1 MFRHDRQMLPRDFF
15 PGLIFGLL
23 VTLLPVSGC
32 TTSSGLTLGERVT
45 IAPGWDRLKQSSREA
60 LRDPNVW
67 ASLLGIVLLQID
79 NLDEEIS
86 DQLREDTPIF
96 GSTSDARDASDD
108 FRSLTELAYVSTAL
122 IVPGPETSGDWFST
136 KAKLLGA
143 EWITVKTTRG
153 ITSGLKSLTQ
163 RERPNE
169 SNDRSFPSGHATSA
183 SIQAQMANLNVEYL
197 PIDDSPKKALN
208 LTFDSFAALTS
219 WARVEAGEHYPAD
232 VLAGWALGH
241 FMAHLARDFIDPEQ
255 QQLMVMPQTGNGAG
269 GIQLVFRF

>member
-1 MFRHDRQMLPRDFF
+1 
-15 PGLIFGLL
+15 
-23 VTLLPVSGC
+23 VN
-32 TTSSGLTLGERVT
+32 

-122 IVPGPETSGDWFST
+122 IVPGPETPGEWFST
-136 KAKLLGA
+136 KAKLLGT
-143 EWITVKTTRG
+143 EYLTVKTTRG

-208 LTFDSFAALTS
+208 LTFDSFAVLTG

-255 QQLMVMPQTGNGAG
+255 QQLMVMPRTGNGAG